1 MSEEIEERSNAERLL
16 GLVLEE
22 GDEVVTVLGLLETTE
37 GHLGAGDVLLGV
49 LEVLEEGVLVP
60 SDALVDVGS
69 RVRVTTGLT
78 SLATEHAVEVGA
90 DLVRLARGD
99 GVALSAAGLEERSAL
114 GSVTSSKRHC

>member
-49 LEVLEEGVLVP
+49 LEVLE
-60 SDALVDVGS
+60 
-69 RVRVTTGLT
+69 
-78 SLATEHAVEVGA
+78 
-90 DLVRLARGD
+90 
-99 GVALSAAGLEERSAL
+99 LS
-114 GSVTSSKRHC
+114 SVS